1 MKKIEFKKIESLLEE
16 ILNDKSR
23 VIDLIAVQNDKAD
36 LPSHLFDDIDIQNS
50 VFIGNKASLFIG
62 LYAEVIKIITGID
75 FDTFK
80 TLDEKDNIL
89 KEETVEDLII
99 DIGKYT
105 MNMNDKKEDTII
117 KKYKSHIVYLFDI
130 KNILKWFEICRNNN
144 LKVHI
149 I

>member
-16 ILNDKSR
+16 ILNDKNR
-23 VIDLIAVQNDKAD
+23 VIDLIAVKSDKND
-36 LPSHLFDDIDIQNS
+36 LPTYLFEDIDVENS
-50 VFIGNKASLFIG
+50 IFIGSKASLFIG
-62 LYAEVIKIITGID
+62 LYAEVIKIIINID

-89 KEETVEDLII
+89 KEEVIEDIII
-99 DIGKYT
+99 DIGKYV
-105 MNMNDKKEDTII
+105 MSLKDKKDNTII
-117 KKYKSHIVYLFDI
+117 KKYKSHTVYLLDI
-130 KNILKWFEICRNNN
+130 KNILKWFEVCRNNN